1 MSTRCNIA
9 FYENEEKGFEE
20 FEALIYKHSD
30 GYPDG
35 VLPFLV
41 PFVQKF
47 LSVRGFD
54 VEYLSARALQHFAN
68 ETDKGLEEY
77 RREQGDEVETFEV
90 LGFGICK
97 DFHGDIEY
105 LYCVYPDKIKVY
117 SVPFD
122 WADSK
127 EDYKLEEEIE
137 TK

>member
-9 FYENEEKGFEE
+9 FYENEEKSFEE

-35 VLPFLV
+35 VLPLLI
-41 PFVQKF
+41 PFVQRF
-47 LSVRGFD
+47 LLARGYD
-54 VEYLSARALQHFAN
+54 VEYLSARTLQYFAN
-68 ETDKGLEEY
+68 ETDRSLQEY
-77 RREQGDEVETFEV
+77 RGGRSEGFEV

-105 LYCVYPDKIKVY
+105 LYCVYPEKVKVY

-122 WADSK
+122 WAHSK
-127 EDYKLEEEIE
+127 EGHELEEEIE
-137 TK
+137 TR